1 MSKTQH
7 IEKDTELQRQ
17 KKVHRKLLLQQLTN
31 EIDEQE
37 VEQVEL
43 ERSLELVSK

>member
-1 MSKTQH
+1 MGKTQH

-17 KKVHRKLLLQQLTN
+17 KKVHRKQLLQQLTN

-37 VEQVEL
+37 IEQAAWEREIGL
-43 ERSLELVSK
+43 ETE